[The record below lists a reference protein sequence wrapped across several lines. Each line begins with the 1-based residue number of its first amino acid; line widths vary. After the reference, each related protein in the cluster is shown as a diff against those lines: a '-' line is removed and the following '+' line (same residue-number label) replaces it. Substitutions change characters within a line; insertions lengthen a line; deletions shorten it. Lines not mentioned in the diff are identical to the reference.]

1 MMIRG
6 RHRGL
11 PYQIDRAIM
20 LPAERDLN
28 EQDSIPTSVELKKAV

>member
-28 EQDSIPTSVELKKAV
+28 KRDSFSTSEDLRKAA

>member
-6 RHRGL
+6 CHRGL
-11 PYQIDRAIM
+11 PYHNDRAIM

-28 EQDSIPTSVELKKAV
+28 ERDSFPTTVDLRKAA